1 MTAPTEEKLTS
12 STLQSSTLP
21 THVGGREREEGATDH
36 FFGKCELINRETV
49 CSLLQPNEKEPTL
62 FLCPK
67 TLGSPASET
76 YTIGTQSSAVTL
88 SKKRKQKKIKA

>member
-21 THVGGREREEGATDH
+21 TLVGGRERERRATDH

-49 CSLLQPNEKEPTL
+49 CSLLKEPTL
-62 FLCPK
+62 FLCSK
-67 TLGSPASET
+67 KLGSLASET
-76 YTIGTQSSAVTL
+76 YTIGIQSSAVTL
-88 SKKRKQKKIKA
+88 SKKRKQKKI